1 MTIIQLEYLLAV
13 ANCGSFS
20 LAAEHCFVTQPS
32 LSMQVKALEEEL
44 GVVLLDRSKKPVI
57 PTEAGEVVLDRARE
71 TLRAYN
77 NIRESVAELKG
88 ETSGKLRL
96 GVIPTIAPYLL
107 HKFIPD
113 FVRDYPKVELEISE
127 MVTSDIV
134 EALKRD
140 RIDAALVASG
150 TCGDGILEQ
159 ELFNDRFFAYV
170 SPENPLYERQNI
182 RIEDIDLKDLVI
194 LSAGNCMR
202 DQIIGD
208 KAKAY
213 EQGAMEERQ
222 ENRSRAMQELGD
234 MFDREVAETDG
245 GRDFY
250 LANPG
255 GTEENVK
262 SAPKTIQSSAAAY
275 RDLNATLGNF
285 YEQPKNDNAEMDE
298 LLERIASLESE
309 LESEKGKASAMDDQV
324 ALMEKSYELAA
335 KYMGGQNGTQPPVG
349 QATEPCLVQKAGKNT
364 AAPVRQVT
372 HQVVSSLSQPM
383 SNAEFVASF
392 SQERNRSFNT
402 AVGVTTVSDKNTI
415 SACVYGAQSVTDGQ
429 AVKLRLLEPMEVADK
444 IIPRNAVVVGTA
456 KIQGERLD
464 IGITSLEYDGTI
476 IPVELA
482 VYDTDGQP
490 GIFIPNSMEMNAVRE
505 VAANMG
511 GSLGSS
517 INISTNAGAQLASDL
532 GKGLIQGTSQYIAKK
547 MRTVKVHLK
556 AGYKVMLYQD
566 RN

>member
-202 DQIIGD
+202 DQIIELCQ
-208 KAKAY
+208 AK
-213 EQGAMEERQ
+213 R
-222 ENRSRAMQELGD
+222 D
-234 MFDREVAETDG
+234 MPSHYSFESGSLD
-245 GRDFY
+245 
-250 LANPG
+250 
-255 GTEENVK
+255 
-262 SAPKTIQSSAAAY
+262 
-275 RDLNATLGNF
+275 TL
-285 YEQPKNDNAEMDE
+285 M
-298 LLERIASLESE
+298 RIVDCTS
-309 LESEKGKASAMDDQV
+309 
-324 ALMEKSYELAA
+324 
-335 KYMGGQNGTQPPVG
+335 
-349 QATEPCLVQKAGKNT
+349 CL
-364 AAPVRQVT
+364 
-372 HQVVSSLSQPM
+372 
-383 SNAEFVASF
+383 
-392 SQERNRSFNT
+392 
-402 AVGVTTVSDKNTI
+402 
-415 SACVYGAQSVTDGQ
+415 
-429 AVKLRLLEPMEVADK
+429 
-444 IIPRNAVVVGTA
+444 
-456 KIQGERLD
+456 
-464 IGITSLEYDGTI
+464 TI
-476 IPVELA
+476 IPVLGRFYSGISIFVAVPFQSADTELPSES
-482 VYDTDGQP
+482 VTDNSTVKLSPLRVRSRVPPVTEGP
-490 GIFIPNSMEMNAVRE
+490 WELPPSVVSIVPSSYSMLTSRFLFIPA
-505 VAANMG
+505 
-511 GSLGSS
+511 
-517 INISTNAGAQLASDL
+517 
-532 GKGLIQGTSQYIAKK
+532 
-547 MRTVKVHLK
+547 MR
-556 AGYKVMLYQD
+556 
-566 RN
+566 R